1 MLKTYH
7 GSCHCGAVRY
17 EADMD
22 LVQGASKCNCSI
34 CAKTRNWGIGIKPN
48 AFRLIMISGADDLSD
63 YQPQRLSTWQKLRA
77 SPALPSLRPPAVHAR
92 LCRGNGRRLCV
103 NQAGDAGR
111 CDAGRADRGA
121 GQYFSGRD
129 NDWWNT
135 PAETRHL

>member
-22 LVQGASKCNCSI
+22 LVQGASKCSCSI
-34 CAKTRNWGIGIKPN
+34 CAKTRNWGIGVKPN

-63 YQPQRLSTWQKLRA
+63 YQLGSNC
-77 SPALPSLRPPAVHAR
+77 VHHL
-92 LCRGNGRRLCV
+92 LCRHCGVQPFTRGHVAETGGDFVSIR
-103 NQAGDAGR
+103 QATLDDTTPAELIEAPVR
-111 CDAGRADRGA
+111 
-121 GQYFSGRD
+121 YFSGRD